1 MLLSDFTH
9 DFFTIEPCE
18 IGFDPDYR
26 NDPQPNT
33 LMPSPDS
40 H

>member
-9 DFFTIEPCE
+9 DFFIVDPIEN
-18 IGFDPDYR
+18 GFDPNYR
-26 NDPQPNT
+26 DGSQPNT
-33 LMPSPDS
+33 LMSSPDS